1 MVGKGL
7 KLHTTLSPD
16 YNLKTDWEIWK
27 EKLRMQQLNA
37 ERKNGEGTGEDKEQE
52 RSQTPPHTN
61 THTPKRASKNVSL
74 YQVWWDLKSQTSKD
88 LQLKEV

>member
-1 MVGKGL
+1 MGKGV
-7 KLHTTLSPD
+7 KLHTTLRAD

-27 EKLRMQQLNA
+27 EKKLRMQQLNA

-52 RSQTPPHTN
+52 RIHRH
-61 THTPKRASKNVSL
+61 THTHPIPKRASKNVSL
-74 YQVWWDLKSQTSKD
+74 YQAWWDMKFQTSRD